1 MRIFASTLIK
11 DIGLRFSLQ
20 CPFLTALPASSC
32 PPVTQ
37 LMTQSLDGV
46 RGNKPLWQQHPAQ
59 LGKLGACSH
68 ALAFPHGRIIGL
80 RKIFLGFQLYCLG
93 VGVNVESQTIPL
105 TLFNASKLFFF
116 LFFYSNGVLEL
127 LCWKPG
133 LSQRHSHPWVIA
145 QTMSFKG
152 FWTTAESGW
161 NQSTGH
167 CKVYSWNSDLYTCYL
182 RYR

>member
-116 LFFYSNGVLEL
+116 SFFLLQWCAGTSLLETWTFTKALSSMGDCSDNVFQRL
-127 LCWKPG
+127 LD
-133 LSQRHSHPWVIA
+133 HS
-145 QTMSFKG
+145 
-152 FWTTAESGW
+152 
-161 NQSTGH
+161 
-167 CKVYSWNSDLYTCYL
+167 
-182 RYR
+182 